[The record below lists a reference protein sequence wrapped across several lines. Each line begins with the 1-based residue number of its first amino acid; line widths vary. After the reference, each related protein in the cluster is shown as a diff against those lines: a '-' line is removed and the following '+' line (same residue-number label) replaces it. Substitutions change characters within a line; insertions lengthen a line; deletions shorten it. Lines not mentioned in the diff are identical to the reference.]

1 MLQRR
6 WGDEKGVGVG
16 GVNGRMLLHQNRL
29 EVEAR
34 EFVFLSGCELLRLG
48 SCRSVLRPKVAR
60 RRSGLA
66 NLRQQLSPS
75 LFMYGVDSSSE
86 KSTHPSCKTPA
97 GGVFSSGFFFT
108 DSTANQLPF
117 SCDFFVLFK
126 TQRSAWRAVLGGHVS
141 TLGV

>member
-1 MLQRR
+1 MSFC
-6 WGDEKGVGVG
+6 D
-16 GVNGRMLLHQNRL
+16 L
-29 EVEAR
+29 EVVA
-34 EFVFLSGCELLRLG
+34 VFCAQKLLG
-48 SCRSVLRPKVAR
+48 DVQ
-60 RRSGLA
+60 GLA

-86 KSTHPSCKTPA
+86 MSTHPSCKTPA
-97 GGVFSSGFFFT
+97 GGVFSSVFFFT

-126 TQRSAWRAVLGGHVS
+126 TQSSALRAVLGGHVS